1 MILTVG
7 SRPNRNGNS
16 RRVTF
21 DTEKKCF
28 YTDGRANISIDQHI
42 TVSEVKAL
50 VSRLKAEGYTERISF

>member
-21 DTEKKCF
+21 DTEKKRF
-28 YTDGRANISIDQHI
+28 YTDGRANISIDLHV
-42 TVSEVKAL
+42 TVTEIKDL
-50 VSRLKAEGYTERISF
+50 INTLKLEGYTEMIRL

>member
-7 SRPNRNGNS
+7 SKPNRNGNS

-28 YTDGRANISIDQHI
+28 YTDGRANITIDLHV
-42 TVSEVKAL
+42 TASEIKDL
-50 VSRLKAEGYTERISF
+50 INTLKLEGYTETIRL